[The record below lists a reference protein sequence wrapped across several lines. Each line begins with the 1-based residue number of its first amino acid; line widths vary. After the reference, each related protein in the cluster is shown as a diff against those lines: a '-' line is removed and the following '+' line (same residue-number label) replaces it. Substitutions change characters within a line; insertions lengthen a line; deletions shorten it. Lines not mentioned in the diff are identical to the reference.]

1 MPDSSLRV
9 LILDPHTDGG
19 GQVSY
24 ITRLATELTRR
35 GCAVTLGCRRES
47 VLVHSAEIAGC
58 TALNEFHFA
67 RGLRLGPW
75 RADVSRMRRY
85 LREAAPQVVHVNGS
99 QDHWVAALASR
110 LEGFPVPLV
119 RTRHNTYP
127 VKPGYVNRLL
137 NRDWTDFQI
146 VVCDMVRRTLGNQAA
161 FDLQRMCT
169 IHNGVDA
176 EEFRPDAAARAS
188 ARAEFGFADSDL
200 VCGIAARLVPAKGH
214 EYLFRAV
221 AQLKS
226 SFPDLRVLAL
236 GQGVLEAPLKVL
248 AEELGIGPRIVW
260 GGFRKD
266 MARCV
271 QAFDIGVQ
279 PSVDCDT
286 SSFSLKEQMAAE
298 KPVVASDYGGL
309 TEIVS
314 DGVEGIVVPA
324 GQAAPLASAL
334 RRLLSEPESR
344 AQMGKGGRRRV
355 LRDFTLEV
363 FTDKTLAA
371 YDRTIQLHRAR
382 RGRTS

>member
-1 MPDSSLRV
+1 MPDTPLRV

-24 ITRLATELTRR
+24 ITRLATELTQR
-35 GCAVTLGCRRES
+35 GCDVTLGCRPQS
-47 VLVHSAEIAGC
+47 VLVQSAALAGC
-58 TALNEFHFA
+58 AAHNRFHFA

-75 RADVSRMRRY
+75 RADIREMRRY
-85 LREAAPQVVHVNGS
+85 LRTTPPDLVHVNGS
-99 QDHWVAALASR
+99 QDHWVAALAGK
-110 LEGFPVPLV
+110 LEGFPVPLL

-146 VVCDMVRRTLGNQAA
+146 VVCDVVRRSLGSQSA

-176 EEFRPDAAARAS
+176 EEYRPDPAARAS
-188 ARAEFGFADSDL
+188 ARAEFGFADTDL

-221 AQLKS
+221 AQLKN
-226 SFPDLRVLAL
+226 SFPELRVLAL
-236 GQGVLEAPLKVL
+236 GQGVLEAPLKAL

-260 GGFRKD
+260 GGFRTD

-324 GQAAPLASAL
+324 GQAGPLASAL

-355 LRDFTLEV
+355 LREFTLEV
-363 FTDKTLAA
+363 FAEKTLAA
-371 YDRTIQLHRAR
+371 YDRAIQAHRTR
-382 RGRTS
+382 RGRTP